1 MLTPSLHQ
9 LVPLLISGTIFKYL
23 LETHFL
29 SSSNLFPISCISVSL
44 NYNFILL
51 FIISSLL
58 SFSRLFFIQ
67 IFLTIF
73 SIFKGYLSIS
83 SRILMETPGFPSFVE
98 KLSSEQVL
106 FPAIHRA
113 DSASPTKRKVL
124 FHSERVERWK
134 RQKIQRNSNAR
145 CLRYQRA
152 MVPSTARWKNNI
164 VVVNINKL
172 NLLLN
177 RKSLTA
183 PRWFC
188 SLGIVLPWGPE
199 TDKEKHR
206 NKIMAGK

>member
-1 MLTPSLHQ
+1 MVIMLTPSPHQ
-9 LVPLLISGTIFKYL
+9 LVPLLISGTIFKNL

-44 NYNFILL
+44 NYNFIILLYSLL
-51 FIISSLL
+51 FSLSL
-58 SFSRLFFIQ
+58 DFFIQ

-124 FHSERVERWK
+124 FHSERVER
-134 RQKIQRNSNAR
+134 
-145 CLRYQRA
+145 
-152 MVPSTARWKNNI
+152 
-164 VVVNINKL
+164 
-172 NLLLN
+172 
-177 RKSLTA
+177 
-183 PRWFC
+183 
-188 SLGIVLPWGPE
+188 
-199 TDKEKHR
+199 
-206 NKIMAGK
+206 

>member
-1 MLTPSLHQ
+1 MLTPSPHQ
-9 LVPLLISGTIFKYL
+9 LVPLLISGTFSENL

-44 NYNFILL
+44 NYNFILV

-124 FHSERVERWK
+124 FHSERVEK
-134 RQKIQRNSNAR
+134 AKDS
-145 CLRYQRA
+145 
-152 MVPSTARWKNNI
+152 
-164 VVVNINKL
+164 
-172 NLLLN
+172 
-177 RKSLTA
+177 
-183 PRWFC
+183 
-188 SLGIVLPWGPE
+188 
-199 TDKEKHR
+199 KEL
-206 NKIMAGK
+206 

>member
-1 MLTPSLHQ
+1 MLTPSPHQ
-9 LVPLLISGTIFKYL
+9 LVPLLISGTIFKNL

-51 FIISSLL
+51 FILSSIL

-124 FHSERVERWK
+124 FHSERVERRK
-134 RQKIQRNSNAR
+134 RQKIQRISNAR

-152 MVPSTARWKNNI
+152 MAPSTVRWKNNK
-164 VVVNINKL
+164 VVANININKL

-177 RKSLTA
+177 RKLLTA
-183 PRWFC
+183 PR
-188 SLGIVLPWGPE
+188 
-199 TDKEKHR
+199 
-206 NKIMAGK
+206 